1 MITLILPTQGNPIA
15 LKRTI
20 DNVLAQFQ
28 GKVDEVIVGDL
39 CVFQEDSEA
48 IKVMSAMMP
57 EGVVKIVEPE
67 FNTLFQQG
75 FGNTLNFLSE
85 FAKNDFILYLNV
97 GEIVETNMNIDL
109 LSQGYNCFQF
119 DHAEDK
125 HHWTRLYNK
134 KDMQWSG
141 RIHEEVRGEK
151 NVCPT
156 MLFRM
161 ADTEKDSYNPF
172 KAQVYNDIKELVYF
186 NQYIKLVEEP
196 NEIGA
201 TNQGWVTYAKDGYQ
215 SLTERLAK
223 KGKRYE
229 AFKEGDLQKYLD
241 NCQEFESF
249 DNNNMI
255 HYQ

>member
-1 MITLILPTQGNPIA
+1 MITLVTLTQGNPIA

-20 DNVLAQFQ
+20 DNVIEHFQ
-28 GKVDEVIVGDL
+28 GKVNEVVVGDL
-39 CVFQEDSEA
+39 CPFGDDSEA
-48 IKVMSAMMP
+48 IQLLSETLP
-57 EGVVKIVEPE
+57 INQITLP
-67 FNTLFQQG
+67 FNTLFEQG

-85 FAKNDFILYLNV
+85 FANNDLVLYLNV
-97 GEIVETNMNIDL
+97 GEIVESNMQIDL

-141 RIHEEVRGEK
+141 RIHEEVRREK

-161 ADTEKDSYNPF
+161 ADTEKDSHNQC

-241 NCQEFESF
+241 NCQEFENF
-249 DNNNMI
+249 DNNNLI